1 MSRYGLIRGYLLVH
15 DGKHRRK
22 LYFNVRD
29 RSSVEACLA
38 PGLPLVLDKS
48 MDDVELISAS
58 PSGLEVRIAGKT
70 YTWSCAV
77 PDEFGKWVLAIIRSK
92 SLKDCGWNYFGDSKD
107 VVYAIEDNNKVRQ
120 TNGGCTEVSTWLDGD
135 CLVRTTTGEST
146 TATWLNTGNVKTTF
160 RDGKVV
166 KSSTQNKKTTTIFP
180 DGRVEERDRGV
191 LIEKLGR
198 MERRTQPDGSYTE
211 FEDQTHRHYDKY
223 KRLEYTVFFGAGSSR
238 TKYNRF
244 GNVVY
249 KELADGTVL
258 VHENAYGHVTVR
270 SEAAARQEKRR
281 DDYRGQDVELTEAQ
295 AQKLKTCLE
304 NTDEVLAVLKEL
316 RLKPKDR
323 PVWRTRRVD
332 TVNYVRFCFV
342 VCLFH
347 RVLLT
352 FGSLIL
358 LNYSGDL
365 ARSCAPRLV
374 LWKDSLR
381 YSLLGT
387 SCKPRCGEQ
396 YHELFLTFWLPC
408 LQVYSGDNETMTKH
422 SLGTSVIQYAKENS
436 LKSLDVLEAFVY

>member
-1 MSRYGLIRGYLLVH
+1 MFGLLWYIFCWSLLTRRWSFRQDLCLPALGMGVQMSRYGLIRGYLLVH

-58 PSGLEVRIAGKT
+58 PSGLDVRIAGKT
-70 YTWSCAV
+70 YTWSCTV

-135 CLVRTTTGEST
+135 CLVRTTMGEST
-146 TATWLNTGNVKTTF
+146 TETWLNTGNVKTTF

-223 KRLEYTVFFGAGSSR
+223 KRLEYTVFFWCREQPDQVRPLWQRCVQRVGRRHGARPRRCLRPRHGKERGRGTSRKAARRLSR
-238 TKYNRF
+238 TRCRAHRSPSAKAQ
-244 GNVVY
+244 NVP
-249 KELADGTVL
+249 
-258 VHENAYGHVTVR
+258 R
-270 SEAAARQEKRR
+270 EKRQR
-281 DDYRGQDVELTEAQ
+281 ACCTQRATPQ
-295 AQKLKTCLE
+295 AQG
-304 NTDEVLAVLKEL
+304 
-316 RLKPKDR
+316 P
-323 PVWRTRRVD
+323 
-332 TVNYVRFCFV
+332 
-342 VCLFH
+342 
-347 RVLLT
+347 
-352 FGSLIL
+352 
-358 LNYSGDL
+358 
-365 ARSCAPRLV
+365 
-374 LWKDSLR
+374 
-381 YSLLGT
+381 
-387 SCKPRCGEQ
+387 
-396 YHELFLTFWLPC
+396 
-408 LQVYSGDNETMTKH
+408 
-422 SLGTSVIQYAKENS
+422 TSVENQMCGKCK
-436 LKSLDVLEAFVY
+436 LRTFLLCCLLCFTECV

>member
-1 MSRYGLIRGYLLVH
+1 MGVQMSRYGLIRGYLLVH
-15 DGKHRRK
+15 DGKHHRK

-48 MDDVELISAS
+48 MDDVQLISVS

-92 SLKDCGWNYFGDSKD
+92 SLKDCGWNYFGVSKD

-135 CLVRTTTGEST
+135 CMVRTTTGEST
-146 TATWLNTGNVKTTF
+146 TETWLNTGNVKTTF

-238 TKYNRF
+238 TKYDRF

-258 VHENAYGHVTVR
+258 VHEDAYGRVTVR
-270 SEAAARQEKRR
+270 NEVAARQEKRR

-304 NTDEVLAVLKEL
+304 KNDNVLAVLKEL

-323 PVWRTRRVD
+323 PVWRTRCVES
-332 TVNYVRFCFV
+332 VNYVRFCFV
-342 VCLFH
+342 ACFVSPSAFNVWFFDSFELLRRPRKKLCATTGTLERQPTIQFT
-347 RVLLT
+347 RYVLQT
-352 FGSLIL
+352 KVW
-358 LNYSGDL
+358 
-365 ARSCAPRLV
+365 RSI
-374 LWKDSLR
+374 S
-381 YSLLGT
+381 
-387 SCKPRCGEQ
+387 
-396 YHELFLTFWLPC
+396 
-408 LQVYSGDNETMTKH
+408 
-422 SLGTSVIQYAKENS
+422 
-436 LKSLDVLEAFVY
+436 